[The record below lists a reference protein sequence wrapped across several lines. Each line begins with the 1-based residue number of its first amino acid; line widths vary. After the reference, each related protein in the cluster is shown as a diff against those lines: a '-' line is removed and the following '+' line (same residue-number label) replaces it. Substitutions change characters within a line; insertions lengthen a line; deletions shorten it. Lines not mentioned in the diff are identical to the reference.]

1 MKLSSSLEDY
11 LEAIL
16 DIKRASGNVRVTDI
30 AERLY
35 VKKSSVNYAVS
46 KLKNLNL
53 VEHDLYE
60 DIVLTEKG
68 REKAKQVKGR
78 HTLLMTFLHQFL
90 GVNRKTAEKDACK
103 IEHVISQ
110 DTVEKLTKFVDFM
123 KSHKDFDSN
132 RCIKIMEDKEMKTIE
147 K

>member
-1 MKLSSSLEDY
+1 MSSSLEDY

-30 AERLY
+30 AERLN

-46 KLKNLNL
+46 KLKNLNFI
-53 VEHDLYE
+53 EHVLYE
-60 DIVLTEKG
+60 DIELTEKG
-68 REKAKQVKGR
+68 REKAEHVKGR

-103 IEHVISQ
+103 MEHVISE

-123 KSHKDFDSN
+123 KSHKDFDSS
-132 RCIKIMEDKEMKTIE
+132 RCIEIMEHKEIKPIE